1 MPLTVFRFIDI
12 MVWLVG
18 ADERGEKVVMTMVI
32 FYVNVGESCTSWKK
46 MQLTQYNILSLLS
59 LPFAFK

>member
-32 FYVNVGESCTSWKK
+32 FYVNVGVMYVLEKNAIDSI
-46 MQLTQYNILSLLS
+46 QY
-59 LPFAFK
+59 PFSPFSSFCI